1 MSEFEKQ
8 WIEMA
13 KYGDVDSFEKLI
25 QSTQSK
31 AYTIALR
38 YLKNEEDAMD
48 ALQESFIKV
57 FRSLKGFKEESS
69 FDTWVYRIVVNT
81 CNDALRK
88 SSKHKA
94 DISLYRKDEN
104 LNESIM
110 EIPDLSYSPE
120 ILLEKKEKLALILSC
135 LSKLSPDQ
143 REAIT
148 LRDMENFSY
157 EEISEIL
164 NCSLG
169 TVKSRISRARIALRQ
184 YLIETKELNDV
195 SCV

>member
-8 WIEMA
+8 WIKMA
-13 KYGDVDSFEKLI
+13 KSGDVDSFEKLI

-31 AYTIALR
+31 AYNIALR
-38 YLKNEEDAMD
+38 CLKNEEDAMD
-48 ALQESFIKV
+48 ASQESFIKV
-57 FRSLKGFKEESS
+57 FRALKGFKEESS

-88 SSKHKA
+88 SSKHRA
-94 DISLYRKDEN
+94 DVSIYRRDGN

-110 EIPDLSYSPE
+110 EFPDLSHSPE
-120 ILLEKKEKLALILSC
+120 VLLENSEKHALIISC

-164 NCSLG
+164 SCSLG
-169 TVKSRISRARIALRQ
+169 TVKSRISRARINLRQ
-184 YLIETKELNDV
+184 YLLETKEQNDE
-195 SCV
+195 

>member
-8 WIEMA
+8 LIKMA
-13 KYGDVDSFEKLI
+13 KSGDVDSFEKLI

-31 AYTIALR
+31 AYNIALR
-38 YLKNEEDAMD
+38 CLKNEEDAMD
-48 ALQESFIKV
+48 AIQESFIKV
-57 FRSLKGFKEESS
+57 FRALKGFKEESS

-81 CNDALRK
+81 CYDALRK
-88 SSKHKA
+88 NSKHWS
-94 DISLYRKDEN
+94 DISLYRTDEN
-104 LNESIM
+104 HNESVM
-110 EIPDLSYSPE
+110 ELPDLSQSPE
-120 ILLEKKEKLALILSC
+120 ILLENSEKLALIKAC

-157 EEISEIL
+157 EEIAEIL

-169 TVKSRISRARIALRQ
+169 TVKSRISRARINLRQ
-184 YLIETKELNDV
+184 HLLEAKELNDEY
-195 SCV
+195 CV